1 MVVKKKRNKKGQTT
15 KKKITKGTK
24 NKKEINR
31 LKKQLKELTAK
42 FLTQQKKKLSTDKYK
57 ILDKKMRGI
66 VDKTNDPSN
75 LKRLLGSF
83 KGDGTGGTS
92 GSGGT
97 MGGGTPSGFSYRP
110 PPKTPPVAPPP
121 ED

>member
-1 MVVKKKRNKKGQTT
+1 MVVKKKRNKKGQPT

-24 NKKEINR
+24 NEKEIIR

-42 FLTQQKKKLSTDKYK
+42 FLTQQKKKLPTDKYK

-75 LKRLLGSF
+75 LKEMELVEVVELWEEALHLDF
-83 KGDGTGGTS
+83 LIDHLQKLHQ
-92 GSGGT
+92 
-97 MGGGTPSGFSYRP
+97 
-110 PPKTPPVAPPP
+110 
-121 ED
+121 